1 MNSPSLPQLAWRN
14 LWRSPRRTVIT
25 LCALALGLLLAVMFT
40 ALQDRSFADMID
52 LAARM
57 GSGHVVVQDEGYL
70 DAPSL
75 KRTVPHAEDLA
86 GTVGALPG
94 VARAIPRI
102 TGPVMLATAGRS
114 YGAYFLAVD
123 PALEDATSF
132 AFGTALSSGEM
143 IASAD
148 SKDIV
153 LGARLAKN
161 LHVGLGEKVVY
172 TLMDKHG
179 ELASGVAR
187 LSGVVTTGA
196 ESTDRA
202 IAILP
207 RRAVAETL
215 GYAPDEATLIAVT
228 ASDPRRADGVKADV
242 SAVLGTGLRASTW
255 NEVNPELQGFI
266 AMKVG
271 GARFMELVIL
281 ILVAASIFNTLF
293 VSVLERTREFGIML
307 AIGYAPRQIFSLV
320 LWESLLL
327 ALVGVV
333 AGCVIT
339 APIYGYLA
347 ANPIDLS
354 GVYAEQGQNM
364 DIAGVG
370 LSPTLKVGI
379 FPESFAVIVV
389 VLVLTTLAAGLY
401 PAWRAGRTV
410 PVDTIKLG

>member
-161 LHVGLGEKVVY
+161 LHVDLGEKVVY

-228 ASDPRRADGVKADV
+228 ASDPRRADRVKADV
-242 SAVLGTGLRASTW
+242 SAVLSSSLSASTW

-327 ALVGVV
+327 ALVGVA